1 MKEVNQQAQQQ
12 AQQQAA
18 AIQQIG
24 NYAMYHNQLGHNA
37 AEFMVGDVIQL
48 ARAAMQ
54 TSELEEALRIAAER
68 EDKIR
73 NDWKAEVDGLVSEND
88 EANIRVNEMKI
99 DVTNA
104 EAYSQDLA
112 CQLDAARKE
121 VLSAEA
127 NNRELSEQ
135 LDLANRKAQQLTN
148 LKEAAAFWYDAFK
161 DVHMAIGGD
170 DAVNVAGV
178 DDNEFVSKI
187 IEAVNECVS
196 QANSKRNDSHKIFI
210 GKILGAL
217 GIDEGYESEMILSA
231 AKQIKLNSDSL
242 LSQSN
247 EWRKNYN
254 ELCNAL
260 EIDGDHVPALKQA
273 IIKAKAYKK
282 YNELKNALGMAG
294 IPHNVAVERAKKY
307 TPDY

>member
-1 MKEVNQQAQQQ
+1 MKLPNQQQDQQAQQ
-12 AQQQAA
+12 ATA

-24 NYAMYHNQLGHNA
+24 NYAMYHNQLGHGA
-37 AEFMVGDVIQL
+37 AEFIVGDIIQL

-73 NDWKAEVDGLVSEND
+73 NDWKAEVDGLVSENN
-88 EANIRVNEMKI
+88 EANIRVDEMKI

-104 EAYSQDLA
+104 EAYSKELA
-112 CQLDAARKE
+112 GQLDAARKE
-121 VLSAEA
+121 VLSAEG
-127 NNRELSEQ
+127 NNRDLSDQ
-135 LDLANRKAQQLTN
+135 LTSAINKIQQLTN
-148 LKEAAAFWYDAFK
+148 LKDAAVFWYDAFK
-161 DVHMAIGGD
+161 DVHMALGGN
-170 DAVNVAGV
+170 DAVNVAGA
-178 DDNEFVSKI
+178 DDSDFVNAI
-187 IEAVNECVS
+187 VEAVKESVL

-210 GKILGAL
+210 GNILGAL
-217 GIDEGYESEMILSA
+217 GIDEGYESGMILSA

-260 EIDGDHVPALKQA
+260 DIDGEHDSVLSQA
-273 IIKAKAYKK
+273 RTKAKSYKK
-282 YNELKNALGMAG
+282 YNELKSALGLAG
-294 IPHNVAVERAKKY
+294 LPHDEAVKRARKY